1 METSHDFRFECIRCG
16 KCCTDSNT
24 IVNITYSD
32 ILRIKNGLT
41 LTLNELIYV
50 LAFYVF
56 ETELNEKKPEK
67 MVISPIKTQKG
78 FTFVGLFKK
87 KTGECYFYDA
97 KNKMCKI
104 YNLRPTFCRTFPFS
118 FKRINKKEIKN
129 QYEID
134 IFYSNKGIEYCP
146 GIGGD
151 SPFINIKKYLILGKN
166 TLKDIDL
173 NEDII
178 NKYNTLVN
186 ENKIKPLVKNFLNF
200 LLNNIYPAK

>member
-1 METSHDFRFECIRCG
+1 MEKSHDFRFDCIRCG
-16 KCCTDSNT
+16 NCCTDSNT

-32 ILRIKNGLT
+32 ILRIKKGLN

-50 LAFYVF
+50 LAFYIF
-56 ETELNEKKPEK
+56 KTELNEKDRKK
-67 MVISPIKTQKG
+67 MVVSPVKTQKG
-78 FTFVGLFKK
+78 FAFVGLFKK

-97 KNKMCKI
+97 KNKICKI

-118 FKRINKKEIKN
+118 FKRINKN
-129 QYEID
+129 EID
-134 IFYSNKGIEYCP
+134 IFYSIKGIEYCP

-151 SPFINIKKYLILGKN
+151 TPLINIEKYLKLGN
-166 TLKDIDL
+166 NALKDIDL

-186 ENKIKPLVKNFLNF
+186 ENKVKPSVKNFLNF
-200 LLNNIYPAK
+200 LFNNNYPTK

>member
-1 METSHDFRFECIRCG
+1 MDISDDFRFECIRCG
-16 KCCTDSNT
+16 NCCTDGNT
-24 IVNITYSD
+24 IVNLTYID

-41 LTLNELIYV
+41 LNLNELIYV

-56 ETELNEKKPEK
+56 ETDLNEKERKK

-78 FTFVGLFKK
+78 FAFVGLFKK
-87 KTGECYFYDA
+87 KTGECYFYDV
-97 KNKMCKI
+97 KNKICKI

-118 FKRINKKEIKN
+118 FKRINKN
-129 QYEID
+129 EID

-151 SPFINIKKYLILGKN
+151 SPLINIEKYLKLGN
-166 TLKDIDL
+166 NALKDIDL

-178 NKYNTLVN
+178 NKYNTSVN
-186 ENKIKPLVKNFLNF
+186 ENKIKPSVKNFLNF
-200 LLNNIYPAK
+200 LLSNTYPAK

>member
-1 METSHDFRFECIRCG
+1 MEISHDFRFDCIRCG
-16 KCCTDSNT
+16 NCCTDSNT

-56 ETELNEKKPEK
+56 EAELNEQERKK

-78 FTFVGLFKK
+78 FAYVGLFKK

-97 KNKMCKI
+97 KNKLCKI

-118 FKRINKKEIKN
+118 FKRINKNEIKN
-129 QYEID
+129 QYEIE
-134 IFYSNKGIEYCP
+134 ILYSNKGIEYCP

-151 SPFINIKKYLILGKN
+151 SPLISIKKYLKLGSDA
-166 TLKDIDL
+166 LKDIDL

-178 NKYNTLVN
+178 NKYNILVN
-186 ENKIKPLVKNFLNF
+186 ENKITPSVKNFLNF
-200 LLNNIYPAK
+200 LLSNTYLAE